1 MITDATILTE
11 TPPLRASWARAGE
24 QALIPIGG
32 SHANRVLYGTMNI
45 QSGHRLL
52 ETVARW
58 NGESF
63 RAHLRQVRRAWRGWR
78 IVLFLDRASGHEA
91 AASRELAAQLGVEL
105 RRLPTACPELNPLEG
120 LWRWLKGNILA
131 NRQPQPFSETVRLAL
146 STLEAL
152 GSSDVLRI
160 SGILSGH
167 FWLPT

>member
-1 MITDATILTE
+1 MPSPTRIDN
-11 TPPLRASWARAGE
+11 
-24 QALIPIGG
+24 IPG
-32 SHANRVLYGTMNI
+32 LL
-45 QSGHRLL
+45 SGDIYVD
-52 ETVARW
+52 T
-58 NGESF
+58 G
-63 RAHLRQVRRAWRGWR
+63 
-78 IVLFLDRASGHEA
+78 
-91 AASRELAAQLGVEL
+91 
-105 RRLPTACPELNPLEG
+105 C